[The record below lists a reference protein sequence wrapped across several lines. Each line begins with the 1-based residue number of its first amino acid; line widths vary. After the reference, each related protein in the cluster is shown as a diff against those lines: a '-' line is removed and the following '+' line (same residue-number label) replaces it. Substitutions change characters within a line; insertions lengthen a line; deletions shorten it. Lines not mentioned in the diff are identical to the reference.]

1 MFILVFEIFSSRN
14 ILWPSFIVIPIGRF
28 PLQPYRRKTY
38 RVSFFLEHSDRTNDM
53 DTTEYA
59 MFRYDTDE
67 EENGLITNK
76 K

>member
-1 MFILVFEIFSSRN
+1 MLATVLDMYGGYEA
-14 ILWPSFIVIPIGRF
+14 IGRF
-28 PLQPYRRKTY
+28 PLQPYRSKP
-38 RVSFFLEHSDRTNDM
+38 HNM

-67 EENGLITNK
+67 EENGLITDK